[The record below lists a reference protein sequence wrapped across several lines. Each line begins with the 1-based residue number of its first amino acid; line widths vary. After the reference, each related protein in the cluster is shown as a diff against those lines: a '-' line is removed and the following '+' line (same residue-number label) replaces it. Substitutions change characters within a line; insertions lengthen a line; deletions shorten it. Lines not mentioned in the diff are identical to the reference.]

1 MSGCALFE
9 VMSDPPIIVVFG
21 ARLAH
26 GTDVTLSSRQAL
38 LRSAAGRRSEKTS
51 ADPVYDSASRY
62 VGLFVLFLFCTVCY
76 TYAACENIGIHRPQ
90 MHNGEVARAQLC

>member
-1 MSGCALFE
+1 
-9 VMSDPPIIVVFG
+9 MSDPPIIVVFG

-62 VGLFVLFLFCTVCY
+62 VGLFVLVYFALFVTPMQRAKTSASIAHRCTMVKL
-76 TYAACENIGIHRPQ
+76 H
-90 MHNGEVARAQLC
+90 ARSFVDLIV